1 MKNTGSGGAW
11 LRCAVVGAAAFKAA
25 APRVS
30 GRVYNAFT
38 GRRSRCLPLPRLQHG
53 HKVCVCAARG
63 LKYLCCVFDSIPLKN
78 RG

>member
-38 GRRSRCLPLPRLQHG
+38 DRRSRFAIAAVAAWAQGLCLRRTRPEIP
-53 HKVCVCAARG
+53 V
-63 LKYLCCVFDSIPLKN
+63 LCF
-78 RG
+78 